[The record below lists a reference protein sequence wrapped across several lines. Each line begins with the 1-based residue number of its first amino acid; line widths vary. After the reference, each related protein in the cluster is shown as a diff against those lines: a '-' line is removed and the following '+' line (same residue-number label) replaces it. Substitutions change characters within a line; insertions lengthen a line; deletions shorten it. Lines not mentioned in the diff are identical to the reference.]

1 MALFKVKETLARNG
15 IDCTFLGSYAWRQ
28 TDNTPGGGGNVGMSR
43 CRFDSLG
50 LFAVKK
56 VTGFERLLTVADI
69 QGGREKDLHEFQYAQ
84 GYPSTSYL
92 GGDTAIIEALND
104 YGVVTRGGGAA
115 SSSSNDQTEVE
126 EALPFVKQKP
136 IDPRVWDA
144 PGQLRGHGAH
154 MPLLFFVGDRPL
166 RSEDSLTAR
175 EARMVAMGVGARVSQ
190 AQPLHDAHLAQ
201 PEGQGQE
208 GQGQREQG
216 QGEEMS
222 FNHPW

>member
-175 EARMVAMGVGARVSQ
+175 EARMVARGWGPGSHKR
-190 AQPLHDAHLAQ
+190 
-201 PEGQGQE
+201 
-208 GQGQREQG
+208 
-216 QGEEMS
+216 
-222 FNHPW
+222 NHFMTHILPNQKGKGKKGKGNESKGKGKK